1 MRTIMKVSMPTE
13 VMNELVREGELTSTM
28 DKLLGDVKPEAVYFT
43 AIDGE
48 RTALIV
54 LDISEPTDMVKVAE
68 PFFLAL
74 EAAIEFYPAM
84 IPADL
89 QKAAPYFEKVVRE
102 FGE

>member
-1 MRTIMKVSMPTE
+1 MQGR
-13 VMNELVREGELTSTM
+13 LTALHRSC
-28 DKLLGDVKPEAVYFT
+28 DFRRNLLGDVRPEAVYFT

-48 RTALIV
+48 RTALVV

-89 QKAAPYFEKVVRE
+89 QKAASHFEKAVRE
-102 FGE
+102 YGE

>member
-89 QKAAPYFEKVVRE
+89 QKAAPYFEKAVRE

>member
-13 VMNELVREGELTSTM
+13 VMNELVREGALTFTM
-28 DKLLGDVKPEAVYFT
+28 DKLLGDIKPEAVYFT

-54 LDISEPTDMVKVAE
+54 LDISEPADMVKVAE